1 MDGFSR
7 VKVDPGCTALLL
19 VDLQPDFMPG
29 GALAVAEGDEILGP
43 IRGLLDRGLF
53 PLVIAT
59 QDWHPPDHISF
70 ASQHPGRRPF
80 DTIELYGQP
89 QVLWPDHCVQG
100 SRGAEL
106 HAAVPREPLAA
117 IVRKGT
123 DRLVDSYSTFRNN
136 WDQDGR
142 RPPTGLAG
150 YLRERGVREVVLAG
164 LARDYCVLWSS
175 QDAAEAGFRTTVLWE
190 LTRPVDPGSDERV
203 RKTLAD
209 HGVLLSLAELLQH

>member
-7 VKVDPGCTALLL
+7 VKVDPTGAALLL

-43 IRGLLDRGLF
+43 IRGLLDRRLF
-53 PLVIAT
+53 SLVIAT

-100 SRGAEL
+100 SPGAEL
-106 HAAVPREPLAA
+106 HGAVPREPLAA

-123 DRLVDSYSTFRNN
+123 DRLVDSYSTFQNN
-136 WDQDGR
+136 WDRDGR

-150 YLRERGVREVVLAG
+150 YLREREVREVVLAG
-164 LARDYCVLWSS
+164 LARDYCVLWSA

-190 LTRPVDPGSDERV
+190 LTRPVDPGSDGSV
-203 RKTLAD
+203 RKTLAE
-209 HGVLLSLAELLQH
+209 HGVLLSLAELLHH